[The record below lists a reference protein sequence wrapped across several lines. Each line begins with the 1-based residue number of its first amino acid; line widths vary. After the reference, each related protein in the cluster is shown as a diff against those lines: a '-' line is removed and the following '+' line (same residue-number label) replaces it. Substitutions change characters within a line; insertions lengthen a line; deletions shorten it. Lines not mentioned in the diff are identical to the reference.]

1 MFHNRCLYTHTNTN
15 INTNTNTNIMPQPN
29 NNFSSQINNSQF
41 NKKLEKMGFKKQ
53 HINSFGNN
61 YSSPIYGS
69 INTTN
74 GTNSTGNSSVQTKS
88 LFDF

>member
-1 MFHNRCLYTHTNTN
+1 MFYNTYLYTYT
-15 INTNTNTNIMPQPN
+15 NTNTNTNTHIMPQPN
-29 NNFSSQINNSQF
+29 NNFSSQINNFEF
-41 NKKLEKMGFKKQ
+41 NKKLEKLGLKKQ
-53 HINSFGNN
+53 NINSFGNN
-61 YSSPIYGS
+61 YGSPSFGS